1 MDPDETHEDFSYDEA
16 HADIARAVEAVNQ
29 VLPIMRA
36 TGEAIASVFPDMAAA
51 EAAMNGEYVET
62 WFTDLPES
70 VRNSF
75 LELGQANFRL
85 TRAVGAAM
93 TDLHERLDALRGE

>member
-1 MDPDETHEDFSYDEA
+1 MDPDETHEDFSYGEA
-16 HADIARAVEAVNQ
+16 RDDIARAVEAVNH
-29 VLPIMRA
+29 VLPIMRT
-36 TGEAIASVFPDMAAA
+36 TGEAITNVFPDLAAA

-62 WFTDLPES
+62 WFTDLPEN

-75 LELGQANFRL
+75 LELSQANFRL

-93 TDLHERLDALRGE
+93 TDLHERLDALGGE